1 MKTLCRVPH
10 TRMQRGYEEAFG
22 EYGGQSG
29 GGEQRQYLYD
39 SPQDYYDASS
49 SFNQRQDD
57 YYTGSLQAGGGGQA
71 YSGEGQ
77 VWVLHP
83 LRGAEG

>member
-1 MKTLCRVPH
+1 
-10 TRMQRGYEEAFG
+10 MQQGYEEAFG

-49 SFNQRQDD
+49 SFNQRQYD
-57 YYTGSLQAGGGGQA
+57 YYTGGDGRQA